1 MLWDCAAGAASNG
14 IASAVLQVD
23 TRLRTWHM
31 HQPAAIGTAPHAAR
45 TPLALRSHSARTP
58 LARRTGSVHQTT
70 RLGVA
75 RCALHGAKRRSLS
88 DSHTR
93 ALYSQPADVCKARIQ
108 TTTGSANLVD
118 IARAIWVR
126 EGARGLWAPGVS
138 ASMVREV
145 VYCGPRVGLYPTVRD
160 HLAQISRAAQPE
172 ASVLP
177 KAGAALAT
185 GTLGACV
192 GKRGNFKESERE
204 PSSNAHCT
212 SAR

>member
-1 MLWDCAAGAASNG
+1 MGSHRQCCRWTLVCA
-14 IASAVLQVD
+14 
-23 TRLRTWHM
+23 R
-31 HQPAAIGTAPHAAR
+31 GTCTNPPPVAQRHTPLARCSHAAR
-45 TPLALRSHSARTP
+45 TPLAH
-58 LARRTGSVHQTT
+58 RTGSVHQTT

-88 DSHTR
+88 DSRTR

-118 IARAIWVR
+118 IARAIWIR
-126 EGARGLWAPGVS
+126 EGARGLWAPGIS

-192 GKRGNFKESERE
+192 GKRGNTKESERE
-204 PSSNAHCT
+204 PTWNAHCT